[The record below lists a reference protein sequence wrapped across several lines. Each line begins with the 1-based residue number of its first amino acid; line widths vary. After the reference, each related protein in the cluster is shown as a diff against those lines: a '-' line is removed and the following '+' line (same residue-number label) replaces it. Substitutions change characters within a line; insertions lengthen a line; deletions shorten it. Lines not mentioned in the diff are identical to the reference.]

1 MKVAIIDYGAG
12 NVRSVL
18 FALERL
24 GAEAVLTDDYQTIC
38 SADKIIFPGQGEA
51 RSAMRHLQTRG
62 LDKIIPNLKQPFLG
76 ICIGMQLLC
85 QHSEENDTKCL
96 GIIPQKVRL
105 FKGDALKVPHVGWNT
120 AAAADATE
128 RIWHKDSKYYYFV
141 HSYFVETGAFTT
153 LNCDYGN
160 GFSAGLQKDNFYAV
174 QFHPEKSG
182 QAGEFLLNQ
191 FLKIKP

>member
-24 GAEAVLTDDYQTIC
+24 GVEAVLTDDFQIIC

-51 RSAMRHLQTRG
+51 RAAMRQLQARG
-62 LDKIIPNLKQPFLG
+62 LDTLIPQLKQPFLG

-85 QHSEENDTKCL
+85 EHSEENNTKCL
-96 GIIPQKVRL
+96 GVIPQKVRL
-105 FKGDALKVPHVGWNT
+105 FKGHDLKVPHVGWNT
-120 AAAADATE
+120 AVATKTFNTP
-128 RIWHKDSKYYYFV
+128 IWHADSKYYYFV
-141 HSYFVETGAFTT
+141 HSYFVETGDFTT
-153 LNCDYGN
+153 LQCDYGN

-182 QAGEFLLNQ
+182 RAGELLLNQ
-191 FLKIKP
+191 FLKIK

>member
-24 GAEAVLTDDYQTIC
+24 GVEAVLTDNYQTIG
-38 SADKIIFPGQGEA
+38 SADRIIFPGQGEA
-51 RSAMRHLQTRG
+51 RSAMRHLQARG
-62 LDKIIPNLKQPFLG
+62 LDKLIPQLKQPFLG

-96 GIIPQKVRL
+96 GIIPQKVRR
-105 FKGDALKVPHVGWNT
+105 FKGDDLKVPHVGWNT
-120 AAAADATE
+120 AAARNANVP
-128 RIWHKDSKYYYFV
+128 IWHEDSKYYYFV
-141 HSYFVETGAFTT
+141 HSYFVEKGDFTT
-153 LNCDYGN
+153 LSCDYGN

-182 QAGEFLLNQ
+182 RAGELLLNQ
-191 FLKIKP
+191 FLKI